1 MSRNNNPK
9 KKKRDLFGTGMRSA
23 WPWMERSGGGDGQ
36 QYSTSMVASGA
47 LLSLLRWLRTCRC
60 RSSCRRRCLS
70 VSCERPPA
78 FPAAAAADP
87 ATKSA
92 ATSASATKHALAAAM
107 DSLALP
113 SPSSRATETAAR
125 GTAGKLKKKEGEGTR
140 EAERRGE
147 ETGEGG
153 LKNPPVGVSFLLCFG
168 WRAARSRP
176 GLRSVASRHHS
187 RGGWGEVVRRDPASQ
202 RCEFATHSDS
212 DPHRWVGLS

>member
-1 MSRNNNPK
+1 
-9 KKKRDLFGTGMRSA
+9 MRSA

-70 VSCERPPA
+70 DSCGRPPA

-92 ATSASATKHALAAAM
+92 ATSASATMHALAAAM

-125 GTAGKLKKKEGEGTR
+125 GTAGKLKKRRARARGR
-140 EAERRGE
+140 QRGE

-187 RGGWGEVVRRDPASQ
+187 RGG
-202 RCEFATHSDS
+202 
-212 DPHRWVGLS
+212 